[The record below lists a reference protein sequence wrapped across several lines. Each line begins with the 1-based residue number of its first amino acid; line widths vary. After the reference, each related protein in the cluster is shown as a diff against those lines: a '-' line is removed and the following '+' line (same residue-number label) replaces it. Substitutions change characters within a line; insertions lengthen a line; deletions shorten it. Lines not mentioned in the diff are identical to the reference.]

1 MASYPYMGIS
11 RHFHVVFDVRV
22 LDLKF
27 SNDYLRRHNCSDGR
41 CYGMG
46 KGGVNSRIFSSRLS
60 RECVKSVESARV
72 CKKAAGMRVLPARMV
87 YRIYSYFN

>member
-1 MASYPYMGIS
+1 MGIS
-11 RHFHVVFDVRV
+11 RHFHVVFDVPV
-22 LDLKF
+22 SSIDLKF

-46 KGGVNSRIFSSRLS
+46 KGGVNSRVFSSRLS

-72 CKKAAGMRVLPARMV
+72 CKKSCGYAGTTA
-87 YRIYSYFN
+87 